1 MESVKKNNETKVNEL
16 KDVVLYDATFIDKT
30 WRVGTK
36 NDPKKEYGIVKFNVE
51 IKMAKP
57 TEDGTDTYIQSIEE
71 FVFDKENFPVEHIN
85 RYTPVKVAYMPPV
98 GNPQGKMRFVKIL
111 L

>member
-1 MESVKKNNETKVNEL
+1 MENVKKTNDVKENEL
-16 KDVVLYDATFIDKT
+16 KDCVLYDATFIDKT

-57 TEDGTDTYIQSIEE
+57 AEDGTDTYVQSIEE
-71 FVFDKENFPVEHIN
+71 FIFDKVNFPEVHIN
-85 RYTPVKVAYMPPV
+85 RYTPIKVAYMPPV
-98 GNPQGKMRFVKIL
+98 GNPQGKMRFVKIVM
-111 L
+111 